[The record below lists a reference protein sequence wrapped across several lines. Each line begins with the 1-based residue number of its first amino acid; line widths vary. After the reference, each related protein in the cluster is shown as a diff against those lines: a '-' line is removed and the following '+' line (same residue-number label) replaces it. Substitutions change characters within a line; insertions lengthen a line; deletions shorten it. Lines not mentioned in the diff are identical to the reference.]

1 MRPTKSRQ
9 ILSALAVAAV
19 VATTFAATSI
29 NASAHTT
36 TEPTT
41 STASANDAWLDRLK
55 GSHRELFDAP
65 APGGGVPLVHLMNY
79 YDTYNKAYGAK
90 DSDIN
95 GILTFYG
102 GTVFYGVNDQ
112 MWAKYRLGEFTEA
125 TDAKTGKPATTN
137 PWRVAPVALGLT
149 LPQASIE
156 SMQKRGATFII
167 CNNAL
172 TIFSGLLAQ
181 ARGLSADSVYADMK
195 ANILPGVTLV
205 PGMVVAIEKAQGRGI
220 AYHRQ

>member
-1 MRPTKSRQ
+1 MRPSFLRRAPLLGFVTV
-9 ILSALAVAAV
+9 IAFLTTTVAATRGII
-19 VATTFAATSI
+19 AD
-29 NASAHTT
+29 H
-36 TEPTT
+36 
-41 STASANDAWLDRLK
+41 STASAAASGDEWLDRLK

-65 APGGGVPLVHLMNY
+65 ITAGGVPLVHLMNY
-79 YDTYNKAYGAK
+79 YDTYNKAYATK

-102 GTVFYGVNDQ
+102 LTTFYGVNDA
-112 MWAKYRLGEFTEA
+112 MWAKYKIGEYLETN
-125 TDAKTGKPATTN
+125 DPKTNKPATTN

-149 LPQASIE
+149 LPQASVE
-156 SMQKRGATFII
+156 SMQKRGATFIL

-172 TIFSGLLAQ
+172 TIFSGMLAQ
-181 ARGLSADSVYADMK
+181 ARGLSPDSVYADLK